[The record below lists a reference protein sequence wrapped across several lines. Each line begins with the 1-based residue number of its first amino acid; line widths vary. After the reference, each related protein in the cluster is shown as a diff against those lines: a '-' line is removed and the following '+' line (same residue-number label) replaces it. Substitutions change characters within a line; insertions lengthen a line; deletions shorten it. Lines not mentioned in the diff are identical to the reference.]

1 MQIVDLNIG
10 DLKPYKENPRINDNA
25 IDAVA
30 ASIAEF
36 GFKVPIIVDRD
47 NVIIAGHTRLKAARK
62 LGLESVPV
70 IRADD
75 LTPEQVKAFRLVDNK
90 TAELAEWDFEKLN
103 AEIAGLPDFDLTLF
117 GFDADAV
124 ADLEVEIVE
133 DEINESPEPRAKLGD
148 MWRLGDHRLICG
160 DSTDGAVVSRLCG
173 GGQVDLL
180 LTDPPYNVA
189 VGAQLRP
196 GGYNKNNVKIK
207 NDDMPAAEF
216 IEFLQ
221 KSINNAVDA
230 MKAGA
235 AFYIFFGAAKSGQ
248 VSQAV
253 DGIPALKIHVPLV
266 WVKSSIVLGRN
277 TDYQLQHEPL
287 LYGWKQGAPH
297 YFIDSRAESSV
308 IEDSNGKLSTM
319 KKSELIALVEKL
331 RGQTA
336 SSVIRGDKTVNAAL
350 HPTIKPQDVLTY
362 LIKNSSRRGDRVL
375 DLFGGSGS
383 TLIACEQTGRRCFM
397 AELDEHYCDV
407 IIERW
412 ENMTGRKA
420 EKITG

>member
-1 MQIVDLNIG
+1 VKIEDLPLA
-10 DLKPYKENPRINDNA
+10 DLKPYENNPRDNDKA
-25 IDAVA
+25 VDAVA
-30 ASIAEF
+30 ASINEF
-36 GFKVPIIVDRD
+36 GFKIPIIIDSD
-47 NVIIAGHTRLKAARK
+47 NIIIAGHTRLKAAQK
-62 LGLESVPV
+62 LGLKTAPC

-75 LTPEQVKAFRLVDNK
+75 LTAEQAKAFRLADNK

-124 ADLEVEIVE
+124 ADLEAEIVE
-133 DEINESPEPRAKLGD
+133 DETPESPEPRAKPGD

-189 VGAQLRP
+189 VGSTSRP
-196 GGYNKNNVKIK
+196 WDYNKNNVRIK
-207 NDDMPAAEF
+207 NDDMPSDEFVAFLRKALSNAA
-216 IEFLQ
+216 
-221 KSINNAVDA
+221 DA

-235 AFYIFFGAAKSGQ
+235 AFYVFHADSTFTSFEKAIQSEKSLH
-248 VSQAV
+248 VSNRL
-253 DGIPALKIHVPLV
+253 I
-266 WVKSSIVLGRN
+266 WVKANFVMGRF
-277 TDYQLQHEPL
+277 DYQLQHEPII
-287 LYGWKQGAPH
+287 YGWKSGAAH
-297 YFIDSRAESSV
+297 YFVDSRTESSV

-407 IIERW
+407 IIQRW
-412 ENMTGRKA
+412 ENLTGQTA
-420 EKITG
+420 ELISE